1 MLKDYLSSFA
11 PQLHGHVELR
21 AQISTSHA
29 VAMLNGDLQSNAR
42 AQQGGV
48 SARVYRNGVYGFASA
63 VEYDEESVRRVLKAA
78 EENALFL
85 DARVKKNRPALPVLH
100 SGMVAKDK
108 EYIEVPQKDYIE
120 FVRAA
125 DDYLKQKYPNLLS
138 RRVLLRHDCMEK
150 LLTVSDGTNSHSVR
164 PRTHLVV
171 QLTADAPD
179 GMPVEIFDVLGGGEG
194 VLTDHFTDPS
204 KYYGKLD
211 EQVELLMKKRE
222 GVFTNAGLKDV
233 VLAPALAG
241 ILAHEA
247 VGHTVEADLVLGGS
261 VAAHN
266 LGKRVATD
274 LVTLVDFAHTLP
286 TGSRA
291 PLPVYVDD
299 EGTPASD
306 EVLIKDGILVG
317 YMNSRETA
325 QHFGMEPHGNAR
337 GYAYS
342 DEPLIRMRNTAILP
356 GKDKLEDMIAAIDDG
371 YYFTQTNNGQAD
383 TTGEF
388 MFGIM
393 MGYEIKNGK
402 LGRAIRDTTI
412 SGVAFQMLQTVDM
425 LSDDMVWSC
434 SGTCG
439 KKQPMP
445 VGMGGPAVKCKV
457 NVAGK

>member
-1 MLKDYLSSFA
+1 MLKDHLSTFV

-21 AQISTSHA
+21 AQQSVSRA
-29 VAMLNGDLQSNAR
+29 VAMLNGDLIGNTRSQA
-42 AQQGGV
+42 GGV

-85 DARVKKNRPALPVLH
+85 DTRVKKNSPALPELSH
-100 SGMVAKDK
+100 GTVAKDK
-108 EYIEVPQKDYIE
+108 EYVDVPQKDYIE

-138 RRVLLRHDCMEK
+138 RRVVLRHDCMEK
-150 LLTVSDGTNSHSVR
+150 LLAVSDGTNSHSVR
-164 PRTHLVV
+164 PRTHFVAL
-171 QLTADAPD
+171 LTAEAPD
-179 GMPVEIFDVLGGGEG
+179 DMPVEIFDVMGGGEG
-194 VLTDHFTDPS
+194 IVTDYFTDPAL
-204 KYYGKLD
+204 YYEKLD
-211 EQVELLMKKRE
+211 GLVELLMKKRE

-233 VLAPALAG
+233 VMAPALAG

-266 LGKRVATD
+266 LGKRVASD
-274 LVTLVDFAHTLP
+274 LITMVDFAHTLP
-286 TGSRA
+286 DGSRA
-291 PLPVYVDD
+291 PLPIYVDD
-299 EGTPASD
+299 EGTPAVD

-325 QHFGMEPHGNAR
+325 LRFGMEPHGNAR
-337 GYAYS
+337 GYAYN
-342 DEPLIRMRNTAILP
+342 DEPLIRMRNTAIMP

-425 LSDDMVWSC
+425 LSDDMSWTC

>member
-63 VEYDEESVRRVLKAA
+63 VEYEEESVRRVLKAA

-85 DARVKKNRPALPVLH
+85 DARVKKNRPALPVLP

-179 GMPVEIFDVLGGGEG
+179 GMPVEIIDVLGGGEG

-204 KYYGKLD
+204 EYYDKLD
-211 EQVELLMKKRE
+211 EQVEQLMKMCGLYPEMATHYPHQFSGGQRQRICIARALATDPE
-222 GVFTNAGLKDV
+222 FVVCDEAVSALDVSIQAQIINLLKDLQDELKLTYLFISHDLNIVHFISDEIIVMYLGQV
-233 VLAPALAG
+233 VERGTMELVYKNRAHPYTKALFSA
-241 ILAHEA
+241 
-247 VGHTVEADLVLGGS
+247 
-261 VAAHN
+261 
-266 LGKRVATD
+266 
-274 LVTLVDFAHTLP
+274 
-286 TGSRA
+286 
-291 PLPVYVDD
+291 
-299 EGTPASD
+299 TPAFTKAEKEHKSR
-306 EVLIKDGILVG
+306 IILQGDVPSPVDPAPG
-317 YMNSRETA
+317 CRFRTRCPYAKKCCEEEPQWHEIEEN
-325 QHFGMEPHGNAR
+325 HF
-337 GYAYS
+337 
-342 DEPLIRMRNTAILP
+342 
-356 GKDKLEDMIAAIDDG
+356 
-371 YYFTQTNNGQAD
+371 
-383 TTGEF
+383 
-388 MFGIM
+388 
-393 MGYEIKNGK
+393 
-402 LGRAIRDTTI
+402 
-412 SGVAFQMLQTVDM
+412 
-425 LSDDMVWSC
+425 
-434 SGTCG
+434 
-439 KKQPMP
+439 
-445 VGMGGPAVKCKV
+445 VKCHLFD
-457 NVAGK
+457 

>member
-21 AQISTSHA
+21 AQVSTSHA

-85 DARVKKNRPALPVLH
+85 DARVKKNRPALPVLP

-194 VLTDHFTDPS
+194 V
-204 KYYGKLD
+204 
-211 EQVELLMKKRE
+211 
-222 GVFTNAGLKDV
+222 FTNAGLKDV

-274 LVTLVDFAHTLP
+274 LITMVDYAHTLP
-286 TGSRA
+286 DGSRA

-402 LGRAIRDTTI
+402 LGRAVRDTTI
-412 SGVAFQMLQTVDM
+412 SGFAFQMLQTVDM

>member
-1 MLKDYLSSFA
+1 MLKDYLSPFA
-11 PQLHGHVELR
+11 AGLAGHAELR
-21 AQISTSHA
+21 AQQNTSRA
-29 VAMLNGDLQSNAR
+29 VAMLNGDLISNAR

-85 DARVKKNRPALPVLH
+85 DSRVKKNAPALPVLP
-100 SGMVAKDK
+100 GGRKAVDR
-108 EYIEVPQKDYIE
+108 EYTDIPQKDYIE
-120 FVRAA
+120 FVRAM
-125 DDYLKQKYPNLLS
+125 DDYLKRKYPALQS
-138 RRVLLRHDCMEK
+138 RQVVLRHDCMEK
-150 LLTVSDGTNSHSVR
+150 LLTVSDGTDSHSIR
-164 PRTHLVV
+164 PRTHLIVR
-171 QLTADAPD
+171 LTAEADD
-179 GMPVEIFDVLGGGEG
+179 GMPVEYFNVIGGGEG
-194 VLTDHFTDPS
+194 ILTDYFTDPAM
-204 KYYGKLD
+204 YYAKLD
-211 EQVELLMKKRE
+211 EQVEQLMRKRE
-222 GVFTNAGLKDV
+222 
-233 VLAPALAG
+233 
-241 ILAHEA
+241 
-247 VGHTVEADLVLGGS
+247 GHTVEADLVLGGS
-261 VAAHN
+261 VAAHS
-266 LGKRVATD
+266 LGKRVASD

-286 TGSRA
+286 DGSRA

-299 EGTPASD
+299 EGTPACD
-306 EVLIKDGILVG
+306 EVLIRDGILVG

-325 QHFGMEPHGNAR
+325 LRFGMEPHGNAR

-356 GKDKLEDMIAAIDDG
+356 GRDKLEDMIAAIDDG
-371 YYFTQTNNGQAD
+371 YYFTRTNNGQAD

-393 MGYEIKNGK
+393 MGYEVKNGK

-425 LSDDMVWSC
+425 LSDDMAWTC